1 MAFGK
6 NEEHIGLGLS
16 ISKQIVHHYKGDL
29 DFISQPDLGS
39 IFFFS
44 MEAEEDLCNNPLPAN
59 SGLKIG
65 LNT

>member
-1 MAFGK
+1 MALGK

-44 MEAEEDLCNNPLPAN
+44 MEAEEDLCNNQ
-59 SGLKIG
+59 
-65 LNT
+65 